1 MSAGGLSYSAITNYG
16 RATLPSVEGGFGSM
30 NILRDPPKSI
40 TTRRIDKVGQTS
52 LVTDMVDES
61 HTRACENIRQFALG
75 INPFVSVSYS
85 NEGNNG
91 GQRSNGISNINQGR
105 QAYLPYTI
113 MKDGAFRPPVLRQ
126 EQLMP
131 LSRQPRVWTQAITN
145 PQFPDFSKKMRT
157 CMENGREIRNN
168 VLRVD
173 ARPTAIYNIE
183 KPIEEPF
190 EVRYVIQNPIHISG
204 NSGIRTLDITE
215 QNVQEPTK
223 GINDYKMSAFANTN
237 KTENKYVN
245 LNEFDPSRYLQDTNN
260 SSAFSNPSINA
271 QVTFI
276 DEITDMSSIKTKDKL
291 NTNAFSNPS
300 INAQVTSIDEIIDMS
315 DVKTKDK
322 MNITYLTQLSGNDR
336 NNYIHDEIE
345 LNRRLP
351 EYNAITNKGMNIHK
365 QTKYDNQII
374 LERNVPNYAAHTN
387 TESKRD
393 GGDSQISRQYRLNE
407 KIFVG
412 GMEGKAGVPT
422 SERSTGVEN
431 AEIKRF
437 NINKIATEMNMDRY
451 RR

>member
-40 TTRRIDKVGQTS
+40 TTRRVDKVGQTS
-52 LVTDMVDES
+52 LITDMVDES

-75 INPFVSVSYS
+75 VNPFVSVSYS

-91 GQRSNGISNINQGR
+91 GQRSNGLSNINQGR

-157 CMENGREIRNN
+157 CMENGREIRDN
-168 VLRVD
+168 VLRVS
-173 ARPTAIYNIE
+173 ARPTAIYNVE

-223 GINDYKMSAFANTN
+223 GVCDDKMSVFAMTN
-237 KTENKYVN
+237 KAENKHVN
-245 LNEFDPSRYLQDTNN
+245 LNEFDPSRYLQDPNN
-260 SSAFSNPSINA
+260 SSAFSNPSH
-271 QVTFI
+271 
-276 DEITDMSSIKTKDKL
+276 
-291 NTNAFSNPS
+291 
-300 INAQVTSIDEIIDMS
+300 NAQVTSIDEIIDMS
-315 DVKTKDK
+315 DIKTRDK

-336 NNYIHDEIE
+336 NNYIHNDIE
-345 LNRRLP
+345 LDRRIP
-351 EYNAITNKGMNIHK
+351 EHNATTNKGMNIHR

-374 LERNVPNYAAHTN
+374 LERNVPNYSAHTN

-393 GGDSQISRQYRLNE
+393 GGESHMSRQYRLNE

-431 AEIKRF
+431 AETKRF
-437 NINKIATEMNMDRY
+437 NINKLATEMSMDRY